1 MSDHETPPRV
11 EFVELDT
18 DGYLA
23 DRLLSLRLVAEY
35 LAVDKSTVLRW
46 AQAPGTNFP
55 EPIWLTP
62 TARRW
67 RLKDINNWIDQKAQ
81 Q

>member
-1 MSDHETPPRV
+1 MSDPETPRLEVV
-11 EFVELDT
+11 EIDT

-46 AQAPGTNFP
+46 TQAQGTNFP

-67 RLKDINNWIDQKAQ
+67 RLKDINNWIEQKAKQ
-81 Q
+81 